1 VKKSKTLL
9 LVVLVV
15 AVAAA
20 SLLEGASRSPRSISD
35 CSYLITILEK
45 ALNYALDFN
54 YRGEYIARVMLNTP
68 VDPKLQDL
76 HRKAYRAVLD
86 YYAII
91 NSTRASLDD
100 LRELLGELDAIGS
113 YASSLQRCSREPGVV
128 VIATRIT
135 RYLLPS
141 LKSRVE
147 DLVKHY
153 SEMLGLV
160 LVNVPERVFEPG
172 DQVLVKVYVNDTC
185 SAISALLL
193 YKDTI
198 LESVNFT
205 CSSSNCSAVLSIPPA
220 SSMQGI
226 TGSATVKFTVVV
238 RATCGGREL
247 RVYRFIEAKYA
258 TPRVTIDAP
267 PTTTRGDLLAV
278 TVNTT
283 SGLVLAGVL
292 LVKNTVGEFPL
303 LSSIVINSTPTTYYF
318 RVDKPFIVGVNALKL
333 CVNASEKTLPYC
345 FEKAIIVQPRHPRV
359 SVRTTT
365 TSITWVGE
373 IPVYITSESGE
384 YTVQVYL
391 NGVLVAESRV
401 SSTETITINS
411 GVLPLSV
418 LSLRVIIRDPSGEY
432 DDYVY
437 SAVITSINMASLL
450 LVLFAGSLATLALRE
465 HEKLFVLSLRTS
477 STLATRRV
485 KREVARVLEEFLK
498 PYTHK
503 LKSHVLELYYTILTR
518 LGVRLPH
525 HYETLREHYS
535 LVVKSV
541 IKKSSVREAL
551 WKIVRLAER
560 DLYSRKKPH
569 LREAEEL
576 YEGVLSAIEEET

>member
-15 AVAAA
+15 AVTAA
-20 SLLEGASRSPRSISD
+20 SLLEGASRSPRPISD

-45 ALNYALDFN
+45 ALNYALDFD

-100 LRELLGELDAIGS
+100 MRELLGELDVIES
-113 YASSLQRCSREPGVV
+113 YASSLQRCSRERGVV
-128 VIATRIT
+128 AIATRIT
-135 RYLLPS
+135 RHLLPS
-141 LKSRVE
+141 LKSHVE

-153 SEMLGLV
+153 SEMPGLV
-160 LVNVPERVFEPG
+160 LVSVPERVLEPG
-172 DQVLVKVYVNDTC
+172 DQVPVEVYVNDTC
-185 SAISALLL
+185 RAISALLL

-205 CSSSNCSAVLSIPPA
+205 CSSNCSAVLSIPPA
-220 SSMQGI
+220 SSLQGI
-226 TGSATVKFTVVV
+226 TRSTTVKFTVVI

-247 RVYRFIEAKYA
+247 RVYRFIEARYA

-267 PTTTRGDLLAV
+267 PMITRGDLLAV

-303 LSSIVINSTPTTYYF
+303 LSSIIINSTPTTYDF
-318 RVDKPFIVGVNALKL
+318 RVDKPFVVGANALKL

-345 FEKAIIVQPRHPRV
+345 LEKGIIVQPRHPRV

-365 TSITWVGE
+365 ASITRVGE

-384 YTVQVYL
+384 YTAHVYL

-418 LSLRVIIRDPSGEY
+418 LNLRVIIRDPSGEH

-437 SAVITSINMASLL
+437 SAVVTSINMASLL

-503 LKSHVLELYYTILTR
+503 LKSHILELYYTILTR

-551 WKIVRLAER
+551 WKVVKLAER

-569 LREAEEL
+569 LKEAEDL